1 MSPHPRIIAE
11 HGQPLRLK
19 VWDDKNQRD
28 MSFAVSMGELR
39 NLVADGMAILFR
51 DMREREKRE
60 QEKYT
65 L

>member
-1 MSPHPRIIAE
+1 MSPHPRIISE

-19 VWDDKNQRD
+19 VWDAAAERD
-28 MSFAVSMGELR
+28 LQFTISMGELR
-39 NLVADGMAILFR
+39 NLVADGMDILMR
-51 DMREREKRE
+51 EMRERERRD

>member
-28 MSFAVSMGELR
+28 MSFVVSMGELR

>member
-11 HGQPLRLK
+11 HGQPVRLK

>member
-1 MSPHPRIIAE
+1 MNHHPRIISE

-19 VWDDKNQRD
+19 VWDGERD
-28 MSFAVSMGELR
+28 LSFNVSMGELR
-39 NLVADGMAILFR
+39 NLVADGMDILFR
-51 DMREREKRE
+51 DMRERERRD

>member
-1 MSPHPRIIAE
+1 MNHHPRIISE

-19 VWDDKNQRD
+19 VWDGERD
-28 MSFAVSMGELR
+28 LMFQVSMGELR
-39 NLVADGMAILFR
+39 NLAADGMDILFR
-51 DMREREKRE
+51 DMRERERRD

>member
-1 MSPHPRIIAE
+1 MSPHPRIISE

-19 VWDDKNQRD
+19 VWDAQSERD
-28 MSFAVSMGELR
+28 LSFSVSLGELR
-39 NLVADGMAILFR
+39 NLVADGMDIL
-51 DMREREKRE
+51 MREMRAMEVRQ

>member
-19 VWDDKNQRD
+19 VWDDKTERD
-28 MSFAVSMGELR
+28 LSFVVSMGELR
-39 NLVADGMAILFR
+39 NLVSDGMEILMR
-51 DMREREKRE
+51 EMREREKRD